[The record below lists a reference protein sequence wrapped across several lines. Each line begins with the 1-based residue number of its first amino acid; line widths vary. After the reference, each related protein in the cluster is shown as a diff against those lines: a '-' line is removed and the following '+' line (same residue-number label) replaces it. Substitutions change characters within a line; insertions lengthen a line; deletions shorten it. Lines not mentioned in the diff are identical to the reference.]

1 MLLATQHTTE
11 YSREKKTME
20 RDENV
25 SEFKICPNES
35 STHQFALVQT
45 AGGGRWFV
53 CIPCQSLEGC
63 EIKPVTKHAQ
73 FLYWKEGLYQRYG
86 LPFILINTRTLVL
99 ICKTALMPLVTSTP
113 PFSRL

>member
-20 RDENV
+20 REP
-25 SEFKICPNES
+25 ICSCPDCW
-35 STHQFALVQT
+35 
-45 AGGGRWFV
+45 GGRWFV
-53 CIPCQSLEGC
+53 CIPCQSLEGW

>member
-1 MLLATQHTTE
+1 MLLTTQHTTE

-45 AGGGRWFV
+45 AGGDGGLFASPVRVWRV
-53 CIPCQSLEGC
+53 VKLSL
-63 EIKPVTKHAQ
+63 
-73 FLYWKEGLYQRYG
+73 
-86 LPFILINTRTLVL
+86 
-99 ICKTALMPLVTSTP
+99 
-113 PFSRL
+113 

>member
-45 AGGGRWFV
+45 AGGGTVV
-53 CIPCQSLEGC
+53 CLHPLSESG
-63 EIKPVTKHAQ
+63 
-73 FLYWKEGLYQRYG
+73 GL
-86 LPFILINTRTLVL
+86 
-99 ICKTALMPLVTSTP
+99 
-113 PFSRL
+113 